1 MKLKFQN
8 TCFLF
13 YGPATLRQAG
23 FTLVD
28 LIISITIFA
37 LISTAV
43 VVNFNA
49 GARNDSVRQS
59 ANIIAEILRHSQ
71 SMTLSGAEL
80 SDGTFPVG
88 GYGVRFDASDPNKIT
103 LFADID
109 GDFNYTDSL
118 EDLENITLPKETTF
132 AGSTLNVVFSAPDA
146 DVYFNGVATELSK
159 TISITAPSADVTQSI
174 IIYRLSGQV
183 RVE

>member
-1 MKLKFQN
+1 MKILQK
-8 TCFLF
+8 
-13 YGPATLRQAG
+13 YG
-23 FTLVD
+23 FTLID

-43 VVNFNA
+43 LINFNA
-49 GARNDSVRQS
+49 GSRNDSVRQS
-59 ANIIAEILRHSQ
+59 ANIVVQTLRRAQ

-88 GYGVRFDASDPNKIT
+88 GYGVRFDAAFPGSIT

-109 GDFNYTDSL
+109 GNFDYTDASEIL
-118 EDLENITLPKETTF
+118 DTIVLPKENVF
-132 AGSTLNVVFSAPDA
+132 SGATLNVLFSSPDA
-146 DVYFNGVATELSK
+146 DIYFNGATTESSK
-159 TISITAPSADVTQSI
+159 TLSITTPSAGVTQSVI
-174 IIYRLSGQV
+174 MYRLSGQV